1 MPITHEI
8 YRVVRGDTLSEIG
21 SKYLPKYPELGNT
34 ATEAANT
41 IAKKNNI
48 KNQDLIYVGQDLII
62 SGDNKTPNEDK
73 SYSCAIEHFGL
84 QANTDR
90 TVFATWNWSKDNTEN
105 YQVKWTYDTGD
116 GVSFIGNDGT
126 TEDTQSIYNAPS
138 NAISVAFKVKPISK
152 KKTVNKK
159 ETSYWTADWSTVKK
173 YYFKDNPPSTPSVPS
188 VEIKDYKLTA
198 TLDNLNVNGDTIEFQ
213 VVKDNSTVFNTGKSK
228 IVTSHASYSCMVT
241 AGGEYKVRCRALR
254 GDLKSDWTE
263 YTENTGTSPS
273 ASSGIVSL
281 KALSETSVYI
291 DWEKVSNAESYEIQ
305 YTTQKGYF
313 DSSNEVQSMT
323 VESLVGHAEVTGLE
337 TGKEWFFRVRAV
349 NTNGNSAWTE
359 IKSIRVGKA
368 PSAPTTWS
376 STTTCVTGEALTL
389 YWVHN
394 SEDGSAQTYADI
406 ELYIN
411 GVKET
416 HTIRSVDEPDDE
428 KTMHYAINTSEY
440 VEGTTIKWRVR
451 TAGVTNTYSEWSTQR
466 TVDIYSPAV
475 LSISV
480 TNSSG
485 TALETLTSF
494 PFYISGVA
502 GPNTQKPIGYH
513 ISITA
518 DSGYETIDN
527 VGNFKM
533 VSAGDEVYS
542 KYYDTSEDLLVE
554 LSAGSID
561 LENNI
566 NYTVKVTVSMD
577 SGLTAEASSSFT
589 VSWTD
594 DMYTPNAE
602 VGIDMDTLTAY
613 IRPYCVDKTG
623 TAIPGI
629 LLSVYRREFDG
640 SFTELVTGLDNTKNT
655 YITDPHP
662 SLDYARYR
670 VVAIDSD
677 TGAVSYYDLPGYP
690 VGETSIII
698 QWDEQWTNFETTT
711 EDALEQP
718 PWSGSM
724 LKLPYNI
731 DVTDDYSPDVSLI
744 KYIGREHPVSYYGT
758 HIGETSKWDTE
769 IPKDDKETLYA
780 IRRLAI
786 WRGDAY
792 VREPSGSGYW
802 ANINVSFSQKH
813 LDLTIPV
820 TLSITRVSGG
830 A

>member
-1 MPITHEI
+1 MADIVYT
-8 YRVVRGDTLSEIG
+8 VVRGDTLSEIAER
-21 SKYLPKYPELGNT
+21 YLSYAPDGMDLWDFTRYLG
-34 ATEAANT
+34 
-41 IAKKNNI
+41 KKNNI
-48 KNQDLIYVGQDLII
+48 VDIDRIYVGQKIKI
-62 SGDNKTPNEDK
+62 TGGDVQPKEDK
-73 SYSCAIEHFGL
+73 TYMAVIEHFGL
-84 QANTDR
+84 QSDTDR
-90 TVFATWNWSKDNTEN
+90 TVFATWSWSKDRTKN
-105 YQVKWTYDTGD
+105 YKCKWKYYTGD
-116 GVSFIGNDGT
+116 DVAFIGS
-126 TEDTQSIYNAPS
+126 EEEVESKQSTYNAPS
-138 NAISVAFKVKPISK
+138 NAVSVAFYVKPVSQTK
-152 KKTVNKK
+152 KVNDK
-159 ETSYWTADWSTVKK
+159 ETVYWVAEWSKVAR
-173 YYFKDNPPSTPSVPS
+173 YYFKNNPPSTPSVPT

-198 TLDNLNVNGDTIEFQ
+198 TLDNLDVNGDTIEFQ
-213 VVKDNSTVFNTGKSK
+213 VVKDNSTVFKTGKSK
-228 IVTSHASYSCMVT
+228 IVTSHASYSCTVT

-263 YTENTGTSPS
+263 YTDNIGTSPS
-273 ASSGIVSL
+273 ASAGIVRL
-281 KALSETSVYI
+281 RALSETSVYI
-291 DWEKVSNAESYEIQ
+291 DWKKVSNAESYEIQ
-305 YTTQKGYF
+305 YTTQKRYF

-337 TGKEWFFRVRAV
+337 TGQEWFFRVRAV

-359 IKSIRVGKA
+359 IKSIKLGKT

-376 STTTCVTGEALTL
+376 STTTCVTGDPLTL

-394 SEDGSAQTYADI
+394 AEDGSTQTYADI

-451 TAGVTNTYSEWSTQR
+451 TAGVTNNYSEWSTQR

-518 DSGYETIDN
+518 DSGYETTDN
-527 VGNFKM
+527 IGNFKM

-561 LENNI
+561 LENNVD
-566 NYTVKVTVSMD
+566 YTVKVTVSMD
-577 SGLTAEASSSFT
+577 SGLTAEATSSFT

-594 DMYTPNAE
+594 EMYTPNAE
-602 VGIDMDTLTAY
+602 VGIDMDTLTAH

-623 TAIPGI
+623 TAIPGV

-670 VVAIDSD
+670 VVAVDSD

-731 DVTDDYSPDVSLI
+731 DVSDDYSPDVSLI

-769 IPKDDKETLYA
+769 IPKDDKDTLYA

-820 TLSITRVSGG
+820 SLSITRVSGG

>member
-1 MPITHEI
+1 MADVT
-8 YRVVRGDTLSEIG
+8 YKVKYGDTLYEIAKTYMSYAPDG
-21 SKYLPKYPELGNT
+21 MDLWDFTRYLG
-34 ATEAANT
+34 
-41 IAKKNNI
+41 KKNNI
-48 KNQDLIYVGQDLII
+48 VDINRIRVGQII
-62 SGDNKTPNEDK
+62 KITGSDVEPKEDK
-73 SYSCAIEHFGL
+73 TYMAVIEQFGL
-84 QANTDR
+84 QSDTDR
-90 TVFATWNWSKDNTEN
+90 TVFATWSWSKENTEK
-105 YQVKWTYDTGD
+105 YKAKWTYYTED
-116 GVSFIGNDGT
+116 GVAFIGS
-126 TEDTQSIYNAPS
+126 EEEVESKISIYNAPS
-138 NAISVAFKVKPISK
+138 NAVSVAFYVKPVSKTKKVK
-152 KKTVNKK
+152 NK
-159 ETSYWTADWSTVKK
+159 ETAYWIADWSAVER
-173 YYFKDNPPSTPSVPS
+173 YYFKDNPPSTPSVPT
-188 VEIKDYKLTA
+188 VEIKDYTLTA
-198 TLDNLNVNGDTIEFQ
+198 TLNNLNVNGDTIEFQ
-213 VVKDNSTVFNTGKSK
+213 VVKDNSAIFKTGKSK
-228 IVTSHASYSCMVT
+228 IVTSHASYSCTVT

-254 GDLKSDWTE
+254 DTLKSDWTE
-263 YTENTGTSPS
+263 YTDNKKTSPA
-273 ASSGIVSL
+273 ASEGIVRL
-281 KALSETSVYI
+281 KALTETSVYI

-305 YTTQKGYF
+305 YTTQKRYF

-323 VESLVGHAEVTGLE
+323 VESVVDHAEVTGLE

-349 NTNGNSAWTE
+349 NANGNSAWTE

-376 STTTCVTGEALTL
+376 STTTCVTGEPLTL

-394 SEDGSAQTYADI
+394 AEDGSTQTYADI

-451 TAGVTNTYSEWSTQR
+451 TAGVTNEYGEWSTQR

-480 TNSSG
+480 TDSNG

-494 PFYISGVA
+494 PFYIAGVA

-513 ISITA
+513 ISVVA
-518 DSGYETIDN
+518 NDGYETVDS

-533 VSAGDEVYS
+533 VNAGDEVYS
-542 KYYDTSEDLLVE
+542 KYFDTSENLVVE
-554 LSAGSID
+554 LSAGNID

-577 SGLTAEASSSFT
+577 SGLTAEDTSSFS
-589 VSWTD
+589 VSWTNE
-594 DMYTPNAE
+594 MYTPNAE
-602 VGIDMDTLTAY
+602 IGVDMDTLTTH

-623 TAIPGI
+623 TAISGI
-629 LLSVYRREFDG
+629 LLSVFRREFDG
-640 SFTELVTGLDNTKNT
+640 SFTELATGIDNTKDT

-670 VVAIDSD
+670 VVAIAAD

-698 QWDEQWTNFETTT
+698 QWDEHWTSFETTT

-718 PWSGSM
+718 SWSGSM

-731 DVTDDYSPDVSLI
+731 DVSDDYSPDVSLI
-744 KYIGREHPVSYYGT
+744 EYIGREHPVSYYGT

-769 IPKDDKETLYA
+769 IPKDDKDTLYA

-802 ANINVSFSQKH
+802 ANITVSFSQKH

-820 TLSITRVSGG
+820 SFSITRVSGG

>member
-1 MPITHEI
+1 
-8 YRVVRGDTLSEIG
+8 
-21 SKYLPKYPELGNT
+21 
-34 ATEAANT
+34 
-41 IAKKNNI
+41 
-48 KNQDLIYVGQDLII
+48 
-62 SGDNKTPNEDK
+62 
-73 SYSCAIEHFGL
+73 
-84 QANTDR
+84 
-90 TVFATWNWSKDNTEN
+90 
-105 YQVKWTYDTGD
+105 
-116 GVSFIGNDGT
+116 
-126 TEDTQSIYNAPS
+126 
-138 NAISVAFKVKPISK
+138 
-152 KKTVNKK
+152 
-159 ETSYWTADWSTVKK
+159 
-173 YYFKDNPPSTPSVPS
+173 
-188 VEIKDYKLTA
+188 
-198 TLDNLNVNGDTIEFQ
+198 
-213 VVKDNSTVFNTGKSK
+213 
-228 IVTSHASYSCMVT
+228 
-241 AGGEYKVRCRALR
+241 
-254 GDLKSDWTE
+254 
-263 YTENTGTSPS
+263 
-273 ASSGIVSL
+273 
-281 KALSETSVYI
+281 
-291 DWEKVSNAESYEIQ
+291 
-305 YTTQKGYF
+305 
-313 DSSNEVQSMT
+313 
-323 VESLVGHAEVTGLE
+323 
-337 TGKEWFFRVRAV
+337 
-349 NTNGNSAWTE
+349 
-359 IKSIRVGKA
+359 
-368 PSAPTTWS
+368 
-376 STTTCVTGEALTL
+376 
-389 YWVHN
+389 
-394 SEDGSAQTYADI
+394 
-406 ELYIN
+406 
-411 GVKET
+411 
-416 HTIRSVDEPDDE
+416 
-428 KTMHYAINTSEY
+428 
-440 VEGTTIKWRVR
+440 
-451 TAGVTNTYSEWSTQR
+451 
-466 TVDIYSPAV
+466 
-475 LSISV
+475 
-480 TNSSG
+480 
-485 TALETLTSF
+485 
-494 PFYISGVA
+494 
-502 GPNTQKPIGYH
+502 
-513 ISITA
+513 
-518 DSGYETIDN
+518 
-527 VGNFKM
+527 M

-731 DVTDDYSPDVSLI
+731 DVSDDYSPDVSLI